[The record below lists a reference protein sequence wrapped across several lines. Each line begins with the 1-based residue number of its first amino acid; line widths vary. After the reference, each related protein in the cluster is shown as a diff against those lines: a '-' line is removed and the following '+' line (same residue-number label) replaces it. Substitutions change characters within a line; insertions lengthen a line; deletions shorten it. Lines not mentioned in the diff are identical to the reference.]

1 MYIDWNSFFLFG
13 GVYSVFVDDF
23 KEFILFFFSK
33 KKFLMLLKVCV
44 KVEGV
49 VFFGRESFF

>member
-1 MYIDWNSFFLFG
+1 MYIDCNSFFLFG